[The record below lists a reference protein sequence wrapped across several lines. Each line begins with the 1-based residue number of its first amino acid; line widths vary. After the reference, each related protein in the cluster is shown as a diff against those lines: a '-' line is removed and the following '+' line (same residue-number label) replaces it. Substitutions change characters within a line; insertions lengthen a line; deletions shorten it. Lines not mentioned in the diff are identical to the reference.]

1 GRLSS
6 TTPDMALNTHTSA
19 DPGHLTLQPDHR
31 PAEKL
36 KKQGLDSRGLQR
48 LQAAL
53 LESIAHTIEESL
65 PQYLIQAN
73 QLMPRRQALVAIHFP
88 ETTQELQ
95 QAIRRLKFDEL
106 FFIQLKLLRTK
117 MKDRKST
124 RLN

>member
-1 GRLSS
+1 KAASRGSPS
-6 TTPDMALNTHTSA
+6 
-19 DPGHLTLQPDHR
+19 LQPVYGTT
-31 PAEKL
+31 AEL
-36 KKQGLDSRGLQR
+36 KKQGLDSRGIQR

-53 LESIAHTIEESL
+53 LESVAHTIEEPL

-73 QLMPRRQALVAIHFP
+73 QLMPLRQALVAIHIP